1 MTSDRAEKKRR
12 IPFSGMFGS
21 RKVFAAYIICWSITV
36 ATMAASIV
44 SSLAP
49 RVNSNEKM
57 IEHVALCVL
66 AIVLMH
72 IPVRMY
78 TKMGFHIPPFIQII
92 IAFFIVAHFV
102 LGEVYR
108 FYDYGFFFDKVLH
121 ATAGVVMAMCGF
133 SIVYGHSRADDGAV
147 RLSPFFFAM
156 FSFCF
161 AVTLMTLWE
170 MFEYAVDCVFGYN
183 MQRWKDGLN
192 FGPDAVNGSVTY
204 VITSCKQGTGLKDT
218 MTDIIVGTAGTAI
231 ISTIGGIWFKK
242 NRNFSKY
249 LLVRKKDGQCR

>member
-1 MTSDRAEKKRR
+1 MTSERAEKKRR

-21 RKVFAAYIICWSITV
+21 RKVFAAYIVCWSITL

-57 IEHVALCVL
+57 IEHVALCVV

-78 TKMGFHIPPFIQII
+78 TKMDFHIPPFIQII

-108 FYDYGFFFDKVLH
+108 FYDDVYFFDKVLH
-121 ATAGVVMAMCGF
+121 VTAGVVMAMCGF
-133 SIVYGHSRADDGAV
+133 SIVYGYSKSEDGAV

-161 AVTLMTLWE
+161 AITLMTLWE
-170 MFEYAVDCVFGYN
+170 IFEYAVDRSLGYN
-183 MQRWKDGLN
+183 MQRWKDGLSELVVD
-192 FGPDAVNGSVTY
+192 GVTY
-204 VITSCKQGTGLKDT
+204 ITTDCRPGAGLKDT
-218 MTDIIVGTAGTAI
+218 MTDIIVGTVSAAV
-231 ISTIGGIWFKK
+231 ISVVGGLWFAKDQG
-242 NRNFSKY
+242 FSKY
-249 LLVRKKDGQCR
+249 LVVRKKNGERK

>member
-1 MTSDRAEKKRR
+1 MTSDTTKKKPR

-21 RKVFAAYIICWSITV
+21 RKVFVAYIICWSITT
-36 ATMAASIV
+36 ATMVASIV

-57 IEHVALCVL
+57 VEHVALCVV

-108 FYDYGFFFDKVLH
+108 FYDYVFLFDKVLH
-121 ATAGVVMAMCGF
+121 TTAGVVMTMCGF
-133 SIVYGHSRADDGAV
+133 SIVYGYSKTDDGAV
-147 RLSPFFFAM
+147 KLSPFFFAM

-161 AVTLMTLWE
+161 AVTLMTVWE
-170 MFEYAVDCVFGYN
+170 IFEYAVDGAFGYN
-183 MQRWKDGLN
+183 MQRWKDGLSAALAD
-192 FGPDAVNGSVTY
+192 GGERLTTTHRRD
-204 VITSCKQGTGLKDT
+204 TGLRDT
-218 MTDIIVGTAGTAI
+218 MTDIIAGTVSAAV
-231 ISTIGGIWFKK
+231 ISVVGGLWFKK
-242 NRNFSKY
+242 NQNFSKY
-249 LLVRKKDGQCR
+249 LLVRKKNGQNK

>member
-1 MTSDRAEKKRR
+1 MTSDTAKKKPR

-21 RKVFAAYIICWSITV
+21 RRVFVAYIICWSITI
-36 ATMAASIV
+36 ATMVASIV

-49 RVNSNEKM
+49 RVNSGEKM
-57 IEHVALCVL
+57 VEHVALCVV

-108 FYDYGFFFDKVLH
+108 FYDYVFLFDKVLH
-121 ATAGVVMAMCGF
+121 ITAGVVMAMCGF
-133 SIVYGHSRADDGAV
+133 SIVYGYSKTDDGAV
-147 RLSPFFFAM
+147 KLSPFFFAM

-161 AVTLMTLWE
+161 AVTLMTVWE
-170 MFEYAVDCVFGYN
+170 IFEYSVDGVFGYN
-183 MQRWKDGLN
+183 MQRWKDGLAAADV
-192 FGPDAVNGSVTY
+192 GERVVATHRRD
-204 VITSCKQGTGLKDT
+204 TGLRDT
-218 MTDIIVGTAGTAI
+218 MTDIIAGTVSAAV
-231 ISTIGGIWFKK
+231 ISVVGGLWFKK
-242 NRNFSKY
+242 NQNFSKY
-249 LLVRKKDGQCR
+249 LLVRKKNGQNK

>member
-1 MTSDRAEKKRR
+1 MSDRAEKKRR

-36 ATMAASIV
+36 ATAVASIV

-57 IEHVALCVL
+57 IEHVALCVV

-78 TKMGFHIPPFIQII
+78 TKMDFHIPPFIQII

-108 FYDYGFFFDKVLH
+108 FYDYVFFFDKVLH
-121 ATAGVVMAMCGF
+121 TTAGVVMAMCGF
-133 SIVYGHSRADDGAV
+133 SIVYGYSRADDGTV

-170 MFEYAVDCVFGYN
+170 MFEYAVDRVFGYN
-183 MQRWKDGLN
+183 MQRWKDGLS
-192 FGPDAVNGSVTY
+192 A
-204 VITSCKQGTGLKDT
+204 ITADGREYWATTHEQGTGLKDT
-218 MTDIIVGTAGTAI
+218 MTDIVVGTASAAV
-231 ISTIGGIWFKK
+231 ISIVGGLWFKK
-242 NRNFSKY
+242 NQNFSKY
-249 LLVRKKDGQCR
+249 LVVRKKNGQNK

>member
-1 MTSDRAEKKRR
+1 MTSDGAKKKSR
-12 IPFSGMFGS
+12 IPFSDMFGS
-21 RKVFAAYIICWSITV
+21 RRVFAAYIICWSITL

-44 SSLAP
+44 SSLAR
-49 RVNSNEKM
+49 RVNSNEKT
-57 IEHVALCVL
+57 IEHVALCVA

-78 TKMGFHIPPFIQII
+78 TKMGFRIPPFIQII

-108 FYDYGFFFDKVLH
+108 FYDYVFFFDKALH
-121 ATAGVVMAMCGF
+121 TTAGVVMAMCGF
-133 SIVYGHSRADDGAV
+133 SIVYGYSRADDGSV

-170 MFEYAVDCVFGYN
+170 IFEYAVDGVFGYN
-183 MQRWKDGLN
+183 MQRWKDGLSALAAD
-192 FGPDAVNGSVTY
+192 GGERLKTTHRRD
-204 VITSCKQGTGLKDT
+204 TGLRDT
-218 MTDIIVGTAGTAI
+218 MTDIVAGTVSAAV
-231 ISTIGGIWFKK
+231 ISVIGGLWFKK
-242 NRNFSKY
+242 NQNFSKY
-249 LLVRKKDGQCR
+249 LVVRKKDGPLK